1 MVRGRL
7 ADQLRLSCVRRGG
20 VYHAPKSSGVTAVDI
35 RVSPSAPAVP
45 NSGQT
50 VSEHD
55 PVIAGEHDLEKN
67 EFFRH
72 QAGGTANRSGSTIGG
87 SFAAR
92 SATMNVI
99 AIALSVVGL
108 MTLVSLAVTVI
119 AALLNGNKDHWP
131 P

>member
-1 MVRGRL
+1 MWSEGDWL
-7 ADQLRLSCVRRGG
+7 TNSGCPVRRGG

-67 EFFRH
+67 EFFRQ
-72 QAGGTANRSGSTIGG
+72 QAGGMANRSGCTIEE
-87 SFAAR
+87 SFATRGAM
-92 SATMNVI
+92 THVI
-99 AIALSVVGL
+99 LIVLSVVG
-108 MTLVSLAVTVI
+108 VI
-119 AALLNGNKDHWP
+119 ALVLLVVAVIVALLSGDKEHWP